1 MTDGESDAT
10 SPVTVE
16 SGTGTGTD
24 TEGLGIK
31 TSLLGVEKVA
41 ERIDDTDQ
49 LNERS
54 VGQTIGQG
62 ISPPYPPEKLTSL
75 LELNGTVATGVQK
88 KSRREVGFGF
98 DIVSHDRVADPDPEQ
113 RERVEE
119 FWYGPDTIWKV
130 GPTGTPTAS
139 GIEVL
144 ETARKDF
151 YTVGWLA
158 LEVLYA
164 GADTEPVGMAHLPA
178 ATVRIKRALDADRD
192 ERKAGHGFVQ
202 ELDGQTRY
210 FAEAGDRHNTTLAG
224 ESNPIFVDKEDG
236 EVVEGEP
243 PEDFQPA
250 NELLFVRN
258 NHPNTI
264 YYGLPDHISEL
275 QTIMADQQARNF
287 NRKFFEYDAIPAYLF
302 VVEGGTL
309 SESERAEL
317 RGIISQLREK
327 EGRRAAVI
335 EAEDLA
341 DSDFGGGDVNI
352 RVEQLTQQGEEDMS
366 FEQFRNHN
374 ERTIASAME
383 VPVQLLGRME
393 SANRANSE
401 QAITDFIKTVIEPAQ
416 ERFAGRLYTT
426 LHQDILDASDWTLD
440 FRTRGGEDER
450 RQAEIARV
458 RIGPEWLVNE
468 AREAL
473 DLEPI
478 DELDGVLVGDA
489 FDANIQTLPRNG
501 MPDDERGQ

>member
-1 MTDGESDAT
+1 MTDGESDAP

-16 SGTGTGTD
+16 SGTGAGTD

-31 TSLLGVEKVA
+31 TSLLGAEKVA
-41 ERIDDTDQ
+41 ERIDETDQ

-62 ISPPYPPEKLTSL
+62 ISPPYPPEQLTSL

-88 KSRREVGFGF
+88 KARREVGFGF
-98 DIVSHDRVADPDPEQ
+98 DIVGHDRVSDPAPEQ
-113 RERVEE
+113 RERVAD
-119 FWYGPDTIWKV
+119 FWYGPETIWKV

-139 GIEVL
+139 PIEVL
-144 ETARKDF
+144 QKARKDF
-151 YTVGWLA
+151 HTVGWLA
-158 LEVLYA
+158 LELLYA
-164 GADTEPVGMAHLPA
+164 GADTELVGMAHLPA
-178 ATVRIKRALDADRD
+178 ATVRLKRHEDADRD

-210 FAEAGDRHNTTLAG
+210 FAEAGDRHNTTLDG
-224 ESNPIFVDKEDG
+224 DPNPIYVDKEDG

-243 PEDFQPA
+243 PEDVQPA

-264 YYGLPDHISEL
+264 YYGLPDHIAEL
-275 QTIMADQQARNF
+275 QTIVADQQARDF

-302 VVEGGTL
+302 IVEGGTL
-309 SESERAEL
+309 SESEREEL
-317 RGIISQLREK
+317 RGIISQLRNK
-327 EGRRAAVI
+327 EGRRAAII
-335 EAEDLA
+335 EAEELG
-341 DSDFGGGDVNI
+341 DSDFGSGDVSI

-366 FEQFRNHN
+366 FESFRRHN
-374 ERTIASAME
+374 ERTIASALE
-383 VPVQLLGRME
+383 VPVQLLGRTE
-393 SANRANSE
+393 SANRSNSE

-416 ERFAGRLYTT
+416 ERFAGRLYST
-426 LHQDILDASDWTLD
+426 LHQDILDAPDWTLE
-440 FRTRGGEDER
+440 FQTRGGEDER
-450 RQAEIARV
+450 RQAEIART

-473 DLEPI
+473 GLEPI

-489 FDANIQTLPRNG
+489 FDATVQTLPRDAV
-501 MPDDERGQ
+501 PDERQQ